1 MIKMLNILI
10 VTAIIL
16 GSCTQEKMKKYT
28 SENFEISY
36 PETWSKQQKGTA
48 IFFLSPKENKNDY
61 FQENINIM
69 LQDLSSQPMTLEE
82 YTDLTK
88 EQITQALGKSA
99 IISLK
104 DMNFAGQKAKEMI
117 YNMPK
122 NPMAGRNFNL
132 KLHQIWFVKDSKAY
146 LFTYTAE
153 KDEYENYLELAKQTI
168 DSFKLTQ

>member
-1 MIKMLNILI
+1 MLNVLI
-10 VTAIIL
+10 VTIMML
-16 GSCTQEKMKKYT
+16 GSCAQEKMNKYVAE
-28 SENFEISY
+28 SYEISY
-36 PETWSKQQKGTA
+36 PEKWVKQAKPNMVL
-48 IFFLSPKENKNDY
+48 FLSPQKNKTDF
-61 FQENINIM
+61 FQENVNVM

-88 EQITQALGKSA
+88 QQVTQALGASA

-132 KLHQIWFVKDSKAY
+132 KLRQIWFVKENKAY

-153 KDEYENYLELAKQTI
+153 KDEYENYLEVAKQTI
-168 DSFKLTQ
+168 DSFKLTH